1 MSKRKRKILA
11 ATYLTAL
18 LTALALLAMVSYS
31 HLQIYRRQAGYDA
44 ARAFRQTV
52 DAVDT
57 LSASLEKSL
66 YATDGGMCGK
76 ICAEICAD
84 ARAAETALA
93 ALPFS
98 TLEHEQVKAFLGQ
111 CGDYAFTLCR
121 EAAAQGF
128 TDGQRK
134 TMAALS
140 DKAGELAET
149 LYAMRDELSAG
160 ELTMDS
166 REKRLVNM
174 ERQGT
179 LLSTA
184 MGEAAG
190 SFSAEPLRYDGVYSE
205 QDKPFNEPAD
215 ETKTRAVAA
224 AFFGVAPEEL
234 ELVGYYADGSCN
246 SYLSGTQTAC
256 VTAKG
261 LIRLTDSRLV
271 DAPTLT
277 VFEGKERAGEWLET
291 LGYEGLALCSSEQ
304 RGPLLLCRYAPVTDG
319 VRALDRSLYLTVAL
333 DDGSL
338 YALNAVELERRETSY
353 DWPITEADARA
364 AVPEGLTL
372 WQLGKVSVESPGGR
386 GTPCYELVC
395 FNRQGETVTV
405 YVNAETGRQQEIL
418 VG

>member
-1 MSKRKRKILA
+1 MSKRKMKILA

-31 HLQIYRRQAGYDA
+31 HLQVYRRQAGYDA

-76 ICAEICAD
+76 ICADICAD

-111 CGDYAFTLCR
+111 CGDYAYTLCR
-121 EAAAQGF
+121 EAAEQGF
-128 TDGQRK
+128 TAAQRK

-140 DKAGELAET
+140 DKAGELAGL
-149 LYAMRDELSAG
+149 LYAMRDELSSG

-166 REKRLVNM
+166 REKRLANM

-179 LLSTA
+179 LLSSA

-190 SFSAEPLRYDGVYSE
+190 SFTAEALRYDGAYSE

-215 ETKTRAVAA
+215 EARTRAAA
-224 AFFGVAPEEL
+224 AEFFGVPAEEL
-234 ELVGYYADGSCN
+234 ELIGAYADGSCN

-261 LIRLTDSRLV
+261 LLRLTDSRLV
-271 DAPTLT
+271 DEPTLT
-277 VFEGKERAGEWLET
+277 AFEGKERAGEWLEI
-291 LGYEGLALCSSEQ
+291 LGYQDLELCGAEQ

-319 VRALDRSLYLTVAL
+319 VRALDRSLLLTVAL

-338 YALNAVELERRETSY
+338 YALDAVDLERRGESY
-353 DWPITEADARA
+353 DWPVTEAEARE

-372 WQLGKVSVESPGGR
+372 WQLGRVSVESPGGI
-386 GTPCYELVC
+386 GTPCYELIC
-395 FNRQGETVTV
+395 FTRQGETVTV
-405 YVNAETGRQQEIL
+405 YVNAETGKQQEI
-418 VG
+418 VI

>member
-1 MSKRKRKILA
+1 MSKRKIKVLA
-11 ATYLTAL
+11 ATYLTAM

-31 HLQIYRRQAGYDA
+31 HLQVYRRQAGYDA
-44 ARAFRQTV
+44 ARSFRQTV

-57 LSASLEKSL
+57 LSASLRKSL
-66 YATDGGMCGK
+66 YATDGGMCGM

-98 TLEHEQVKAFLGQ
+98 TLEHEQVKSFLGQ
-111 CGDYAFTLCR
+111 CGDYAYTLCR
-121 EAAAQGF
+121 EAAEQGF
-128 TDGQRK
+128 TDKQRK

-140 DKAGELAET
+140 DKAGELADT
-149 LYAMRDELSAG
+149 LYAMRDELSSG

-166 REKRLVNM
+166 REVRLVNTQ
-174 ERQGT
+174 RQGT
-179 LLSTA
+179 LLSKA

-190 SFSAEPLRYDGVYSE
+190 NFTAEVLRYDGVYSE

-215 ETKTRAVAA
+215 ETRTRAAA
-224 AFFGVAPEEL
+224 AEFFGVPAEEL

-246 SYLSGTQTAC
+246 SYLCGTQTAC

-271 DAPTLT
+271 DEPALT
-277 VFEGKERAGEWLET
+277 VFEGRERAEAWLET
-291 LGYEGLALCSSEQ
+291 LGYEGLSLCSSEQ
-304 RGPLLLCRYAPVTDG
+304 RGPLLECCYAPVTDG
-319 VRALDRSLYLTVAL
+319 VRALDRSLQLTVAL

-338 YALNAVELERRETSY
+338 YALNAVDLQRREASF
-353 DWPITEADARA
+353 DWPVTEAEARA

-372 WQLGKVSVESPGGR
+372 WQLGKVSVESPGGL
-386 GTPCYELVC
+386 GTPCYELIC

-405 YVNAETGRQQEIL
+405 YVNAETGKQQEIM
-418 VG
+418 VS